1 MAGGVS
7 VRTRARRLAFA
18 TALAGAALVSC
29 ALASCALASCAEA
42 RPPVAK
48 VAPVEVGYGATLDP
62 RAPVLLLVRP
72 ALLRRDEVFG
82 PLVSA
87 LSRLA
92 ATRGVTG
99 SRELEAFES
108 AEELVI
114 AVDESSDA
122 APGAALLAP
131 TSGVIALGGVRA
143 DLVPEKLLDGDGKLL
158 FRSGRPRGAVTE
170 HEGYAEDP
178 LALFVLPR
186 RTWVVAFGG
195 AVTRSRAALADG
207 RPRPPPAFDADA
219 LLELRLDGP
228 RLVARVPRLERG
240 ELGIGRRLDD
250 ARIILR
256 PGRGG
261 LTLVLTYADDD
272 AAAWAEN
279 TLTRVVRAFSRRL
292 EGALAWLGDAT
303 VAREGRSV
311 RARVAVPARVVEV
324 LKGLDVR
331 DLLESFDAP
340 PGDAG
345 AGAAPRGD
353 AGASVA
359 PRDASW

>member
-1 MAGGVS
+1 MS
-7 VRTRARRLAFA
+7 PRRARGLA
-18 TALAGAALVSC
+18 LGAALAALGAGTMG
-29 ALASCALASCAEA
+29 ALASCADPRA
-42 RPPVAK
+42 PVAAA
-48 VAPVEVGYGATLDP
+48 APIEVGYATTLDP
-62 RAPVLLLVRP
+62 NAPVLLLVRP

-108 AEELVI
+108 ADELVI
-114 AVDESSDA
+114 AVDESAAA
-122 APGAALLAP
+122 APDAALLAP
-131 TSGVIALGGVRA
+131 ASGVVALRGVRA

-158 FRSGRPRGAVTE
+158 FRSGRPRGPVTE
-170 HEGYAEDP
+170 HEGYEGEP
-178 LALFVLPR
+178 LALFVLPK
-186 RTWVVAFGG
+186 RTWVVAFGA

-207 RPRPPPAFDADA
+207 RPRATPTFDPDA

-228 RLVARVPRLERG
+228 RLVARVPRLARG
-240 ELGIGRRLDD
+240 ELGVGRRLDEV
-250 ARIILR
+250 RLSLR

-279 TLTRVVRAFSRRL
+279 TLTRVVKAFSRRL
-292 EGALAWLGDAT
+292 EGAFAWLGDAT
-303 VAREGRSV
+303 VVREGRSV

-331 DLLESFDAP
+331 DLVESLD
-340 PGDAG
+340 
-345 AGAAPRGD
+345 APRGD
-353 AGASVA
+353 AGAK
-359 PRDASW
+359 P